1 MASQLETSSTPILRR
16 GPYASVSLAF
26 LGLAAADIIMKV
38 AGFSRLYRTVKDWPI
53 SNSKNGTNDREIIA
67 SISAAVD
74 RATTY
79 YPRHAL
85 CLQRSA
91 VATCLLRRQ
100 GVPAE
105 MVIGCRKMPFHSH
118 AWVEVDGEV
127 VNDKK
132 KVPQFYS
139 ILARF

>member
-1 MASQLETSSTPILRR
+1 MATQLETTSVPILRR
-16 GPYASVSLAF
+16 GLHGSVSLAF
-26 LGLAAADIIMKV
+26 LGLAAADIVMKV
-38 AGFSRLYRTVKDWPI
+38 AGFNRLYRTVKNWPI
-53 SNSKNGTNDREIIA
+53 SKNGTNDRETIA
-67 SISAAVD
+67 GICASVD

-79 YPRHAL
+79 YPKHAL

-91 VATCLLRRQ
+91 VATCLLRRK

-127 VNDKK
+127 VNDKQ
-132 KVPQFYS
+132 KVAEFYK

>member
-1 MASQLETSSTPILRR
+1 MASQLETSSTPILRH
-16 GPYASVSLAF
+16 GLYSSVSLAF
-26 LGLAAADIIMKV
+26 LGLAGADIIMKV
-38 AGFSRLYRTVKDWPI
+38 AGFSRLYRTVKHWPI
-53 SNSKNGTNDREIIA
+53 SKNGTNDREMIA
-67 SISAAVD
+67 SICASVD
-74 RATTY
+74 KATMY
-79 YPRHAL
+79 YPKHAL

>member
-1 MASQLETSSTPILRR
+1 MASQLETASTRILH
-16 GPYASVSLAF
+16 GSPHASTSLAF
-26 LGLAAADIIMKV
+26 LGLAAADIIMKL
-38 AGFSRLYRTVKDWPI
+38 AGFTRLYRTVKSWPT
-53 SNSKNGTNDREIIA
+53 SKNGTNDPKMIA
-67 SISAAVD
+67 NICVAVD
-74 RATTY
+74 RAIMY
-79 YPRHAL
+79 YPKHAL

-100 GVPAE
+100 GVPAQ

-132 KVPQFYS
+132 KIPEFYS
-139 ILARF
+139 VLDRF

>member
-1 MASQLETSSTPILRR
+1 MSSQLETTSAPTLRR
-16 GPYASVSLAF
+16 GLYASVSLAF
-26 LGLAAADIIMKV
+26 LALAAADVIIKL
-38 AGFSRLYRTVKDWPI
+38 AGFNRLYRTVKQWPI
-53 SNSKNGTNDREIIA
+53 SKNGSNDREIIA
-67 SISAAVD
+67 SICASVD

-100 GVPAE
+100 GVSAE

-132 KVPQFYS
+132 KVSQFYK

>member
-1 MASQLETSSTPILRR
+1 MASQLETSSTPILRH
-16 GPYASVSLAF
+16 GLHSSVSLAF
-26 LGLAAADIIMKV
+26 LALAGADIIMKV
-38 AGFSRLYRTVKDWPI
+38 VGFSRLYRTVKRWPI
-53 SNSKNGTNDREIIA
+53 SKNGNNDRGMIA
-67 SISAAVD
+67 SICASVD
-74 RATTY
+74 KATTY

-105 MVIGCRKMPFHSH
+105 MVIGCRKIPFHSH

-132 KVPQFYS
+132 KVQQVYK

>member
-1 MASQLETSSTPILRR
+1 MASQLETNSTPISRHGVR
-16 GPYASVSLAF
+16 SSASLAF
-26 LGLAAADIIMKV
+26 LALAAADIIVKV
-38 AGFSRLYRTVKDWPI
+38 AGFNRLYRTVKQWPI
-53 SNSKNGTNDREIIA
+53 AKKGTNDRELIA
-67 SISAAVD
+67 SICAAVD
-74 RATTY
+74 KATTY
-79 YPRHAL
+79 YPKHAL

-105 MVIGCRKMPFHSH
+105 MVIGCRKIPFHSH

-132 KVPQFYS
+132 KVPQFYK

>member
-1 MASQLETSSTPILRR
+1 MASQLEISSTPISRHGL
-16 GPYASVSLAF
+16 YSSVSLAL
-26 LGLAAADIIMKV
+26 LGLAGADIIMKV
-38 AGFSRLYRTVKDWPI
+38 AGFSRLYRTVKQWPI
-53 SNSKNGTNDREIIA
+53 SKNGTNDREIIA
-67 SISAAVD
+67 GICASVD
-74 RATTY
+74 KATTY

-132 KVPQFYS
+132 KVQQFYR

>member
-1 MASQLETSSTPILRR
+1 MASQLETSSTPISRHGLSS
-16 GPYASVSLAF
+16 SVSLAF
-26 LGLAAADIIMKV
+26 LGLAGADIIMKV
-38 AGFSRLYRTVKDWPI
+38 AGFSRLYRTVKQWPT
-53 SNSKNGTNDREIIA
+53 SKNGTNDREIIA
-67 SISAAVD
+67 GICASVD
-74 RATTY
+74 KATTY

-91 VATCLLRRQ
+91 VVTCLLRRQ

-132 KVPQFYS
+132 KVAQFYR